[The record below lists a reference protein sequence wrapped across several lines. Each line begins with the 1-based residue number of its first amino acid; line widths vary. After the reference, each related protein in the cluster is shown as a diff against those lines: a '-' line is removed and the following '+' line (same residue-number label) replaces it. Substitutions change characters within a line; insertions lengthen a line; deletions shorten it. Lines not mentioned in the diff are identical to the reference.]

1 MTFLFHVKISN
12 KLKIIIKGLFNICN
26 HFVNTHVF
34 SYSLKRLQN
43 RPLHFIFQKK
53 KLTEDNFP
61 SYQKFESRESKR
73 IISPY
78 YTCSTLNE
86 RERERDF
93 NVFFNTII
101 FT

>member
-12 KLKIIIKGLFNICN
+12 KLKIIIKGLFNINKCN

-34 SYSLKRLQN
+34 GN
-43 RPLHFIFQKK
+43 FFIFTETASKSAITFHFSKKK

-86 RERERDF
+86 RERERF
-93 NVFFNTII
+93 
-101 FT
+101 